1 MLAGWGSSY
10 TWNLGLFVISGTGV
24 GGLGWMNGN
33 DADTFLFGNGIC
45 ILLTLYV
52 SMYDPEIFGT
62 CTSLASTYVFI

>member
-1 MLAGWGSSY
+1 
-10 TWNLGLFVISGTGV
+10 
-24 GGLGWMNGN
+24 MNGN